1 MQNLNFSN
9 SQSAHFFCE
18 RAFEIQI
25 QHYGRAFEFEQVC
38 LKKLKCPGVAWEEG
52 CVEVSK

>member
-1 MQNLNFSN
+1 MQNLIFSN
-9 SQSAHFFCE
+9 SQSAHFFCG